1 MPRYPNDESLMK
13 DENVPLVITRRKRC
27 NDIRCY
33 DCNKKDVCIMSSMFL
48 CIVFVMC
55 GLTILNVYFIKK
67 EDGSL

>member
-27 NDIRCY
+27 NCCN
-33 DCNKKDVCIMSSMFL
+33 CNKKDVCIMLSTFL
-48 CIVFVMC
+48 CIILLIG
-55 GLTILNVYFIKK
+55 GLTILNVYSIKK